1 MLGWLRNKT
10 AQIALNVVKDKFVN
24 PNLDGICTVS
34 EIRYRDKALA
44 LNLTLDGLEDRPIE
58 VTCSDIEIA
67 PDCSTITI
75 HKYESNMPFA
85 QNALSRFASDPIPI
99 PEGGARTA
107 VCAAKKVLGL

>member
-1 MLGWLRNKT
+1 MIGWLRDKT
-10 AQIALNVVKDKFVN
+10 AQFALNMVKDKFVN

-34 EIRYRDKALA
+34 DIRYHDKALS
-44 LNLTLDGLEDRPIE
+44 LTLALDGLEDRPIE
-58 VTCSDIEIA
+58 VTCSDFEIA

-75 HKYESNMPFA
+75 HKFESNMPFA
-85 QNALSRFASDPIPI
+85 RNALNRFASGPISI